1 MKRNPSSLRETVP
14 SFERSSRFGY
24 LPIFVLII
32 ITGLLLIYD
41 YGGPVF
47 EPSYLGFALHL
58 IFVFIM
64 GIILA
69 IVSSRAFLVSGSV
82 NVLLLGIATLISG
95 TLLVIAQWGI
105 TPSLGLTLSANQAVT
120 IANIGILIA
129 SILLFSSA
137 ILAWIGKGSIWHK
150 GQLKLVMGLSIL
162 AAIVLVLI
170 VVVTSLTDVWP
181 LFFTSSGATILRQ
194 VVLALSVIL
203 LFTGS
208 FIFGWKYLK
217 TRSPILYW
225 YSLGITAFSVSTVGI
240 IFTTTI
246 GEAMNWCARFGLYL
260 SGIYFLLAILSRDT
274 RQGSDTPIS
283 ERWADAFKNDGNQL
297 VALFANMIDGF
308 SYQRIIT
315 DEKGN
320 PIDYVFLEVNEA
332 FARITGLKKEDVIG
346 KRATEV
352 LPGIEN
358 DPSDWIG
365 TYGRVALSRESVRF
379 ESYSI
384 QLNKWFEVSAYSP
397 KKGYFIALFED
408 ATDRKRVEDKLRE
421 ANDFLENLIDHA
433 NAPIIVWDT
442 ELKITRFNHAFEHLT
457 GYKSSDVLG
466 KRLEILF
473 PEDSRIGSMVQ
484 IDRTSAGEHWES
496 VEIPIRRI
504 DGTAR
509 TVLWNSATLFAHG
522 TSQVVATIAQGQDIT
537 ERKLA
542 EENLKRSNAELQQFA
557 YVASHD
563 LQEPLRMVVNYLSL
577 LDLKYKGQLD
587 EKARSYIAY
596 AVEGGTWMRTLI
608 DDLLS
613 YSRVESQGRPFTPV
627 DMNEIMTKT
636 VDTFAK
642 SIEDAGAEITWTTL
656 PTIIGDETQMLQ
668 VMHNLIS
675 NAIKFHGSEPSK
687 IQVACSQGS
696 NENVFSIKDNGIG
709 LNMAYSEQIFQMF
722 QRLHTKNEYPG
733 TGVGLPI
740 AKKIIERHGGRIWV
754 ESEEGKGATFFFS
767 IPRSKM

>member
-1 MKRNPSSLRETVP
+1 MKRNNSNNRGTVS
-14 SFERSSRFGY
+14 SFERFSRFGY
-24 LPIFVLII
+24 IPIFVLII
-32 ITGLLLIYD
+32 ITGLLLVL
-41 YGGPVF
+41 GFRGPIF

-69 IVSSRAFLVSGSV
+69 IVSMRAFLVSGSM

-95 TLLVIAQWGI
+95 TLLTIAQWGI
-105 TPSLGLTLSANQAVT
+105 TPSLGLTLNANQAVT
-120 IANIGILIA
+120 IANIGIFLA

-137 ILAWIGKGSIWHK
+137 ILALIGKGSIWHR
-150 GQLKLVMGLSIL
+150 GHLKLAIGLAFL
-162 AAIVLVLI
+162 AAFFLILI
-170 VVVTSLTDVWP
+170 VFVTSLNDVWP
-181 LFFTSSGATILRQ
+181 HFFTSSGSTLVRE
-194 VVLALSVIL
+194 VVIALSMVL
-203 LFTGS
+203 LFAGS
-208 FIFGWKYLK
+208 IIFSWKYLK
-217 TRSPILYW
+217 ARSPILYW
-225 YSLGITAFSVSTVGI
+225 YSLGITAFSVSTVSI

-246 GEAMNWCARFGLYL
+246 GEAMNWCARLGLYL
-260 SGIYFLLAILSRDT
+260 SGVYFLLAILSRDAKKA
-274 RQGSDTPIS
+274 SDAPIS

-308 SYQRIIT
+308 SYQRIIV
-315 DEKGN
+315 DEKGK

-346 KRATEV
+346 RRATEV

-365 TYGRVALSRESVRF
+365 TYGRVALSRESARF
-379 ESYSI
+379 ESFSI

-397 KKGYFIALFED
+397 KKGYFITLFED
-408 ATDRKRVEDKLRE
+408 ATDRKRVEDKLRQ
-421 ANDFLENLIDHA
+421 ANDFLENLINHA
-433 NAPIIVWDT
+433 NAPIIVWDA
-442 ELKITRFNHAFEHLT
+442 ELKITRFNYAFEHLT
-457 GYKSSDVLG
+457 GYKSSEVIG

-504 DGTAR
+504 DGSAR

-537 ERKLA
+537 ERKIA

-613 YSRVESQGRPFTPV
+613 YSRVESQGRPFAPI
-627 DMNEIMTKT
+627 DMNEIMIKT

-642 SIEDAGAEITWTTL
+642 SIEEAGANVTWTVL

-668 VMHNLIS
+668 VVHNLIG
-675 NAIKFHGSEPSK
+675 NAIKFHGSEPSI
-687 IQVACSQGS
+687 IQVSCLQGS
-696 NENVFSIKDNGIG
+696 NENVFAIKDNGIG

-740 AKKIIERHGGRIWV
+740 AKKIIERHGGKIWV

-767 IPRSKM
+767 LPRSKA